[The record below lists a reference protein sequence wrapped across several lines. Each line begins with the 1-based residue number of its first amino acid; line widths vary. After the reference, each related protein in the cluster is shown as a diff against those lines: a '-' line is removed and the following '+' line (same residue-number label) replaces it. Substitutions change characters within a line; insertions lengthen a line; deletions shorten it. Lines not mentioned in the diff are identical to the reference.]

1 MSTKGPPTSYHE
13 LQRNISYLVNRLAS
27 AGQIVQHQLLQS
39 NGINLM
45 VLRTL
50 SVLSIEDGLTI
61 NEISNRIFAEQSSTS
76 RAIDTMVSLNLVERR
91 IPAHDQRR
99 REITL
104 TDHGR
109 EQLQRCWPA
118 MEGYVSTLVEGISP
132 ADLETC
138 RTALARMTENIAK
151 LRK

>member
-1 MSTKGPPTSYHE
+1 MSAGGPPTSADD
-13 LQRNISYLVNRLAS
+13 LQRNISYLINRLAS
-27 AGQIVQHQLLQS
+27 AGQAVQHQLLQR
-39 NGINLM
+39 NGINLV

-50 SVLSIEDGLTI
+50 SVLNIEDGLTI
-61 NEISNRIFAEQSSTS
+61 NEIAIRIFAEQSSTS

-104 TDHGR
+104 TEDGR
-109 EQLQRCWPA
+109 AQLRESWPA
-118 MEGYVSTLVEGISP
+118 MEGYITTLVEGISP
-132 ADLETC
+132 EELEIC
-138 RTALARMTENIAK
+138 RRALARMTANIST

>member
-1 MSTKGPPTSYHE
+1 MNSKAPPTSYQE
-13 LQRNISYLVNRLAS
+13 LHRNISYLVNRLAS
-27 AGQIVQHQLLQS
+27 VGQIVQHQLLQN
-39 NGINLM
+39 NGINLI

-50 SVLSIEDGLTI
+50 SVLNIDDGLTI
-61 NEISNRIFAEQSSTS
+61 NELSTRIFAEQSSTS
-76 RAIDTMVSLNLVERR
+76 RAVDAMVSLNLVERR

-109 EQLQRCWPA
+109 EQLRQSWPA
-118 MEGYVSTLVEGISP
+118 METYISTLADGISP

-138 RTALARMTENIAK
+138 RATLARMTDNIAK